1 MRQASRKTKVAMR
14 FIRFIAFFLLVAFT
28 GFYASPLTAQEGI
41 YRIIDFVDVPAQLS
55 NVGDSA
61 CFIEFMEQ
69 WTFQD
74 KGSLTK
80 EVTAFDIGCSREQ
93 QDHSLPPG
101 STRIKNINYEF
112 MLLDPHLVESQNKAF
127 SGPDSMDLY
136 TRNLQSDLIKLIQGQ
151 APISPSYD
159 LRKQLLSVHFH
170 EEWIL
175 DTDTQKIS
183 KKVKAI
189 TPVIWQRRQ
198 TVDGIGIDDGESGLP
213 VYYKTPLEKIMLR
226 QP

>member
-1 MRQASRKTKVAMR
+1 MRCLRS
-14 FIRFIAFFLLVAFT
+14 IAFILLTAFT
-28 GFYASPLTAQEGI
+28 GFYVSPLTAQAG
-41 YRIIDFVDVPAQLS
+41 YHRIIDFVEVPDEIG
-55 NVGDSA
+55 NTGDSA

-69 WTFQD
+69 WTFLD

-80 EVTAFDIGCSREQ
+80 EVTGFEFECSREQ

-101 STRIKNINYEF
+101 ITRIKDINYEF
-112 MLLDPHLVESQNKAF
+112 MLLDPHLVESRNQAF
-127 SGPDSMDLY
+127 SEPDSMDLY
-136 TRNLQSDLIKLIQGQ
+136 TRNLQAGLIELIQRQ
-151 APISPSYD
+151 APISPLYD

-175 DTDTQKIS
+175 DADTRKIS

-198 TVDGIGIDDGESGLP
+198 RVDGTGIDDGESGLP